1 MSGCRGVVI
10 PDSIPIPSR
19 KRVLRPSPGTQQRWV
34 GEGSA
39 ESRETNGPLHHGVLV
54 WILAV
59 VVVTMGVP
67 WVVAEEPSHAGLSP
81 RALEALRLVGSGDE
95 YQQQLGF
102 LRLEALRDPSTVPAI
117 LPYASHKNPDLRAES
132 LRALAAIQ
140 GGEAVGLL
148 LDRMRHDKHPH
159 VRRAAILGIEP
170 YVQTSPEIVPALIA
184 ALRDRDTTVRMSAV
198 DVVSRINDPRAR
210 QAILTRYRREGR
222 RDVRRVLEMA
232 MKRLGTK

>member
-1 MSGCRGVVI
+1 MSGCHR
-10 PDSIPIPSR
+10 
-19 KRVLRPSPGTQQRWV
+19 
-34 GEGSA
+34 
-39 ESRETNGPLHHGVLV
+39 
-54 WILAV
+54 LAV
-59 VVVTMGVP
+59 LATLAVTMGAP
-67 WVVAEEPSHAGLSP
+67 WAVAEEPSHAGLSP
-81 RALEALRLVGSGDE
+81 HAVEALRLVESGDE

-117 LPYASHKNPDLRAES
+117 LPYASHSNPELRAES

-148 LDRMRHDKHPH
+148 LDRMRHDKHPR

-184 ALRDRDTTVRMSAV
+184 ALRDRDTTVRMAAV

-210 QAILTRYRREGR
+210 QAILARYKHEGR
-222 RDVRRVLEMA
+222 RDVRRVLNLA
-232 MKRLGTK
+232 MKRLGAR